1 MSQLEGYRS
10 GGTLHIVVNNQ
21 VGFTTNPTDS
31 RSSRYATDVA
41 KLLQVPVFHVNGE
54 HPDAVAQVIK
64 LAMEFRSRWGRD
76 VVIDMYCYRRH
87 GHNEGDEPRYTQ
99 PAMYQRVDR
108 QATVRENFVRNMVSL
123 GVVSDGDAQAIAE
136 A

>member
-1 MSQLEGYRS
+1 MGIVIHGDAAFSGQGVIQESLNMSELEGYRS

-21 VGFTTNPTDS
+21 VGFTTNPMDS

-64 LAMEFRSRWGRD
+64 LLRE
-76 VVIDMYCYRRH
+76 
-87 GHNEGDEPRYTQ
+87 
-99 PAMYQRVDR
+99 
-108 QATVRENFVRNMVSL
+108 VR
-123 GVVSDGDAQAIAE
+123 
-136 A
+136 